1 MTLPIDSSGTSLKG
15 KLRPIVINVL
25 KDGSY
30 MVRAQEMKLDQIEQ
44 LLMETVDKSQTRKCS
59 CARIGETPFKHVAA
73 VDQVAKVV
81 GIPKANIAFKVEP

>member
-1 MTLPIDSSGTSLKG
+1 MCDREVTVTLPIDSSGPSLKG

-59 CARIGETPFKHVAA
+59 CARMVRPHSSTLQLSIR
-73 VDQVAKVV
+73 
-81 GIPKANIAFKVEP
+81 